1 MEQGSQQK
9 PPVSVSLDA
18 FVYSVCNC
26 VGEFAVSEMMIFF
39 LSLSYVCAGA
49 LFVSVCECECVCVR
63 TTQSMIFS
71 PPLSRVRVYLP
82 FSVYHVKHLHLIE
95 FQISAGM
102 VIGHS
107 NETGLPL
114 LC

>member
-1 MEQGSQQK
+1 MEEDSQQK
-9 PPVSVSLDA
+9 PSVSASLDI
-18 FVYSVCNC
+18 FVQSGSKC
-26 VGEFAVSEMMIFF
+26 VGELAVSEMMIFF

-49 LFVSVCECECVCVR
+49 LFVSVCECVCVCVSR
-63 TTQSMIFS
+63 TQSMICS

-82 FSVYHVKHLHLIE
+82 FSVYHVKHLHIIE

>member
-1 MEQGSQQK
+1 MLE
-9 PPVSVSLDA
+9 
-18 FVYSVCNC
+18 
-26 VGEFAVSEMMIFF
+26 
-39 LSLSYVCAGA
+39 LSLC
-49 LFVSVCECECVCVR
+49 LFVCVCVK

-102 VIGHS
+102 VIGNS